1 MTAPWVSAYV
11 GIPYR
16 FAGRDRSG
24 CDCWGLVRL
33 VLSERFGIVLPSFA
47 EDYAGGDRDALAALV
62 SDALPLVGV
71 DRVEDPREGDIVL
84 LRLAGQPCH
93 VGLVVGGPGERNLL
107 HTLTAHDSALDYYD
121 GHDWIKRKEGFYRVR

>member
-11 GIPYR
+11 GIPYL

-33 VLSERFGIVLPSFA
+33 VLSERFGIILPSFG
-47 EDYAGGDRDALAALV
+47 EDYDSGDPQALAELV

-71 DRVEDPREGDIVL
+71 DRVNPPREGDIVL
-84 LRLAGQPCH
+84 LKLFGKTCH

-107 HTLTAHDSALDYYD
+107 HTLNGHDSAIDYYD
-121 GHDWIKRKEGFYRVR
+121 GSRWVKRTEGFYRVR

>member
-1 MTAPWVSAYV
+1 MTAPWASAYV

-33 VLSERFGIVLPSFA
+33 VLAERFGVPLQSFVG
-47 EDYAGGDRDALAALV
+47 DYDSERPQDLADMV

-71 DRVEDPREGDIVL
+71 DRVEAPREGD
-84 LRLAGQPCH
+84 LALMIIRGQPCH
-93 VGLVVGGPGERNLL
+93 VGVVVGGPGERNML
-107 HTLTAHDSALDYYD
+107 HTLNPHDSVLDYYD
-121 GHDWIKRKEGFYRVR
+121 GTTWRKRLEGFYRVR